1 MSGLWSAEQQAWLM
15 ALGHRVLVLAGDE
28 AVVPFAEDLMPGRTA
43 EPMPSAEVR
52 GATAKPRPGPGPD
65 TTLPPV
71 TAVDRARA
79 EGAPERRPAPPRA
92 PLEADIAM
100 APSSR
105 AAIPRAPDDALERA
119 LLRVT
124 GQRTRSEARAVLER
138 LGVDVQ
144 ALRGNPAAKRALWR
158 QLRPLQPRFRP

>member
-1 MSGLWSAEQQAWLM
+1 MSGLWTLEQQAWLM

-28 AVVPFAEDLMPGRTA
+28 AATLLAEDLVPGRVG
-43 EPMPSAEVR
+43 EPMPSAGR
-52 GATAKPRPGPGPD
+52 GATARSEPGRGLD
-65 TTLPPV
+65 TAIPSAATVNRMQP
-71 TAVDRARA
+71 
-79 EGAPERRPAPPRA
+79 EGASARRPTPPRA
-92 PLEADIAM
+92 PREVDDPI
-100 APSSR
+100 APSRR
-105 AAIPRAPDDALERA
+105 AAGPRAPDDALERA